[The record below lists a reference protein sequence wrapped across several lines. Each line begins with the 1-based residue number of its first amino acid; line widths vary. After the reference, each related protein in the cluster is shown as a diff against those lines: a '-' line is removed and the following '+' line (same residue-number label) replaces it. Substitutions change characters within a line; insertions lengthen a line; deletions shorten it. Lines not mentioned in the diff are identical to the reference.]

1 MVALDITH
9 IWAAF
14 RWNTLKH
21 L

>member
-14 RWNTLKH
+14 
-21 L
+21 